1 MSSKKLEHFDF
12 IFSPRLVLVY
22 WFVRRIHISQLDDLL
37 RYGERA
43 LLEMDF
49 FSKSLKWFYSRMRL
63 IDSSCGNLRL
73 TWLAGIVEKMMRL
86 KSSQLIELLIA
97 ERSMRR

>member
-1 MSSKKLEHFDF
+1 M
-12 IFSPRLVLVY
+12 
-22 WFVRRIHISQLDDLL
+22 
-37 RYGERA
+37 

-49 FSKSLKWFYSRMRL
+49 FEVTRMVL
-63 IDSSCGNLRL
+63 FKNAIDDSSCRNLRL